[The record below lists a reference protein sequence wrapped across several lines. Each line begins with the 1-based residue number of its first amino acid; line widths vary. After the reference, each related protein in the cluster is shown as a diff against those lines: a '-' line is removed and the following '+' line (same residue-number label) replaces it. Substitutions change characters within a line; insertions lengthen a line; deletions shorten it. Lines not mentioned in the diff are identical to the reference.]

1 MDHSKALSVDE
12 AKETL
17 QSVMQN
23 IEGVIR
29 GKRDAIELVVCC
41 LAAGGHIL
49 LEDIPGT
56 GKTMLAKSLAKSIDG
71 KCGRLQFTPDLLPAD
86 VLGST
91 VFNPTTGVFSFQ
103 PGPVFTNVLIADEIN
118 RASARTQSALLEA
131 MGEKQVSLDGKTYPL
146 ENPFLCIATQNPFDL
161 QGTYQLPEAQ
171 LDRFMLQL
179 NLGYVSQSEELLLLK
194 NGGATKDLLQQKP
207 VVTID
212 LLRRLQRTVES
223 VRIEESILR
232 YVLEVANL
240 TRAASQIRLGI
251 SARGALHWVAMSK
264 AHALMHARDYVIPDD
279 VLKMSEPVLAHRL
292 ILNTRAG
299 DGSEAKIA
307 VLTDLLKN
315 ATLPR

>member
-1 MDHSKALSVDE
+1 MDQSKALSVDE
-12 AKETL
+12 AQESL
-17 QSVMQN
+17 QRVMQN

-29 GKRDAIELVVCC
+29 GKRDAIELVICC

-71 KCGRLQFTPDLLPAD
+71 KCGRVQFTPDLLPAD

-91 VFNPTTGVFSFQ
+91 VFNPTNGVFSFQ

-131 MGEKQVSLDGKTYPL
+131 MGEKQVSLDGKTHPL

-194 NGGATKDLLQQKP
+194 NGGATRDLLQQKP

-212 LLRRLQRTVES
+212 FLRRLQRTVEG
-223 VRIEESILR
+223 VRIEESILL
-232 YVLEVANL
+232 YVLEIANL
-240 TRAASQIRLGI
+240 TRAAPQIRLGI

-279 VLKMSEPVLAHRL
+279 VLKMSKPVLAHRL

-315 ATLPR
+315 AMLPR